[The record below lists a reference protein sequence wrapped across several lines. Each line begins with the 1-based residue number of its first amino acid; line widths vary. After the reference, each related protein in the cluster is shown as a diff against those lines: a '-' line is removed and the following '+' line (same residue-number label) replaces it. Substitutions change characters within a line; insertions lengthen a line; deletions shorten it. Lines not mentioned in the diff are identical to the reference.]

1 MVIDAGRREPRIVAV
16 INQKGGVGKTTS
28 AVNLGAALAQAGKRV
43 LMIDL
48 DPQAHMSLHLGVD
61 PDSIEHSVYDLLV
74 EDGGDA
80 SRTITR
86 IDENLDAI
94 AAETDLAAAE
104 SELASNPNR
113 NELLRDRLSAI
124 LPTYDVVVIDC
135 PPSLGVLTLNALVMA
150 TEVFVPMQAHFLAL
164 QGVGKLLETIGL
176 VCNSVNPALQVT
188 GIILCMHERQTM
200 LAREVVSDLE
210 NFIESSRDQVV
221 PWRAC
226 RVLQPPIRRNIKLA
240 EAPSFGQTIF
250 QYEPGCHGANDYRQL
265 ADDVLSGWNPSSDE
279 SAIGS
284 EPDPSD
290 SKEAPCVVTSTE
302 TVTTDPDRDRVE
314 SV

>member
-1 MVIDAGRREPRIVAV
+1 MDAGRREPRIVAV

-28 AVNLGAALAQAGKRV
+28 AVNLGAALAQAGQRV

-74 EDGGDA
+74 EDGGDPA
-80 SRTITR
+80 RTITR
-86 IDENLDAI
+86 VDDNLDAI

-104 SELASNPNR
+104 SELASNPDR
-113 NELLRDRLSAI
+113 NELLRNRLSTV
-124 LPTYDVVVIDC
+124 LPKYDVVVIDC

-176 VCNSVNPALQVT
+176 VCNSVNPGLQVT

-210 NFIESSRDQVV
+210 GFIESSRDQDV

-265 ADDVLSGWNPSSDE
+265 ADDVLSGWNPSDTE
-279 SAIGS
+279 SSTGS
-284 EPDPSD
+284 ESITTEI
-290 SKEAPCVVTSTE
+290 KEAPCVVTPTE
-302 TVTTDPDRDRVE
+302 TATTDPDRDRVE
-314 SV
+314 SA